1 MSTYYTQDRAWL
13 TLKKKAQRFRRQV
26 CQRAMAWLEVTNS
39 IIRSENLETFPPQY
53 YPLQAS
59 QEWKT
64 DSINPSQSANLP
76 VSTRIRF
83 LLRSWIE
90 YGALVLNM
98 DGAKGKWGRQVVGEK
113 AWVTEFLNDTLL
125 LPDSLSNSIR
135 GIKPHRGY
143 FSLSPPFPGF
153 SPTKAGD
160 PAHLPGHCIN
170 TEHFTA
176 LFAVP
181 GVHSDHLY
189 QPKAGLPSTALPK
202 YLPWMSAWN
211 DLSLPGLFSTSC
223 FWEDFVFCITHWS
236 VLWLFGKH
244 DLQN

>member
-1 MSTYYTQDRAWL
+1 M
-13 TLKKKAQRFRRQV
+13 RQTG
-26 CQRAMAWLEVTNS
+26 CGGKRPESQSFWMTNS
-39 IIRSENLETFPPQY
+39 SYPILCQTALEESNHIEDISVYHLPFLASLPRRLET
-53 YPLQAS
+53 
-59 QEWKT
+59 
-64 DSINPSQSANLP
+64 
-76 VSTRIRF
+76 
-83 LLRSWIE
+83 
-90 YGALVLNM
+90 
-98 DGAKGKWGRQVVGEK
+98 
-113 AWVTEFLNDTLL
+113 
-125 LPDSLSNSIR
+125 
-135 GIKPHRGY
+135 
-143 FSLSPPFPGF
+143 
-153 SPTKAGD
+153 

-189 QPKAGLPSTALPK
+189 QPKAGLPSIALLK

-244 DLQN
+244 DLQH